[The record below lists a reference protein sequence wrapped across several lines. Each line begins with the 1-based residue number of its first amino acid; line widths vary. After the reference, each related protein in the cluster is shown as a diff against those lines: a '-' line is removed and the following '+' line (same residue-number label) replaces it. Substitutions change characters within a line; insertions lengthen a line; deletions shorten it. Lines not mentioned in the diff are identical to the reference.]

1 MVTKSR
7 SRVRVGGCVTL
18 EGRKELLEK
27 KICILIMVAAV
38 IKVYTF
44 IKFIK
49 LYFKINFIV

>member
-1 MVTKSR
+1 M
-7 SRVRVGGCVTL
+7 GGRVTL
-18 EGRKELLEK
+18 EGRKGLLDRK